1 MATLK
6 LLRNKINSIDEKVVH
21 YLNERAKVSRAIGAL
36 KAEMGAGVYAPD
48 REQEVFFRI
57 QKMNHGPMT
66 AEAFESVYRE
76 IMSSSLALEKKIQI
90 AYLGTEGSF
99 SHLAANKKFGSQV
112 QYASCESISEVF
124 EKAEHGECDY
134 GVVPIENS
142 IEGAVTH
149 TFDLFI
155 DSDLKIC
162 AQLMVRIAHN
172 LLSNA
177 AMKDIKIVYSNPN
190 VLGQCRHWLLQ
201 NVPHAEL
208 VPVASTTLAAQ
219 MASQQKNTA
228 AIGSTLSAALHK
240 VKVLKTNIQDIPHN
254 TTRFLVIGMQ
264 NVPPTGND
272 RTSIVFSIKDR
283 VGALHAMLVPFAK
296 NKINLTKIESRPSK
310 KRAWDYYFFVDF
322 EGHAEDK
329 KVKKTLAQLE
339 GMCTSLKILGSYPET
354 T

>member
-6 LLRNKINSIDEKVVH
+6 NLRSKINSIDEKVVH
-21 YLNERAKVSRAIGAL
+21 YLGERAKVSLAIGAL
-36 KAEMGAGVYAPD
+36 KAHKGASVYAPD
-48 REQEVFFRI
+48 REKEVLTRI
-57 QKMNHGPMT
+57 KKLNSGPMKD
-66 AEAFESVYRE
+66 EALESIYRE
-76 IMSSSLALEKKIQI
+76 VMSSSLALEKSLQI
-90 AYLGTEGSF
+90 GYLGTEGSF

-112 QYASCESISEVF
+112 QYISCESIAEVF
-124 EKAEHGECDY
+124 QKVEHGDCDY

-149 TFDLFI
+149 TFDLFV

-162 AQLMVRIAHN
+162 AQLMVRISHN

-177 AMKDIKIVYSNPN
+177 AMKDIRAVYSAPR
-190 VLGQCRHWLLQ
+190 VFGQCRRWLLQ

-219 MASQQKNTA
+219 MVGKQKHAA
-228 AIGSTLSAALHK
+228 AIGSTLSATVNN
-240 VKVLKTNIQDIPHN
+240 VKILRRNIQDVAHN
-254 TTRFLVIGMQ
+254 TTRFLVIGTQ
-264 NVPPTGND
+264 DVPPTGKD
-272 RTSIVFSIKDR
+272 RTSILFSIKDR
-283 VGALHAMLVPFAK
+283 VGALHAMLVPFEK

-322 EGHAEDK
+322 EGHAQEE

-339 GMCTSLKILGSYPET
+339 GMCNYLKILGSYPEAE
-354 T
+354 